1 MTSTRSTRQRL
12 AMCTIWPSV
21 NDHDAR
27 RSSISV
33 AAHPRNVISNVSGS
47 TRGKWASPI
56 ALNRRMCLSMP
67 MLIKAPR
74 GMRCQRAMD
83 TVCRPSGKLG
93 NRDAVTV
100 PRARKSVS
108 MISSLI
114 VDDPGASVVPLPVSV
129 HYEERRAHTAQ
140 PQPQPQ
146 PRPFTRTHNTH
157 ARAPAKSASPSRNEG
172 DWRQAEMSRWRSMG
186 HSLGSFF
193 ISETPGR
200 TPPSRSVCSL
210 VHRA

>member
-33 AAHPRNVISNVSGS
+33 AAHPRNVISNVSGR

-100 PRARKSVS
+100 PRARKSAS

-140 PQPQPQ
+140 HSHSHGHGHSHAHTTH
-146 PRPFTRTHNTH
+146 TRAHLLSPPAPLGT
-157 ARAPAKSASPSRNEG
+157 RAIGDKLRCPGGEAWGTAWAASSSAK
-172 DWRQAEMSRWRSMG
+172 RQAAPRQA
-186 HSLGSFF
+186 
-193 ISETPGR
+193 
-200 TPPSRSVCSL
+200 V
-210 VHRA
+210 AYAA